1 MFSGNLGARA
11 VKNVLFD
18 SQQLKLRY
26 RGVYATTE
34 SATKLTLLILLL
46 FHKWS
51 PDVPF
56 QNFIKIGQKWL
67 GYGQ

>member
-46 FHKWS
+46 FHK
-51 PDVPF
+51 
-56 QNFIKIGQKWL
+56 
-67 GYGQ
+67 